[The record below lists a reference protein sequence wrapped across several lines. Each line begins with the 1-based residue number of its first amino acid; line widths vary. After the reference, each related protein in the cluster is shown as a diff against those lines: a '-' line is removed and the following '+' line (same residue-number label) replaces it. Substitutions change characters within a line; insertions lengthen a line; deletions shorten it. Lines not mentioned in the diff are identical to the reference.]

1 MGINKE
7 ILPQTEDFD
16 QEETPNLNHS
26 IPEQMQQPLE
36 AID

>member
-16 QEETPNLNHS
+16 QEDTSILNHS
-26 IPEQMQQPLE
+26 IPEQMQQSLE